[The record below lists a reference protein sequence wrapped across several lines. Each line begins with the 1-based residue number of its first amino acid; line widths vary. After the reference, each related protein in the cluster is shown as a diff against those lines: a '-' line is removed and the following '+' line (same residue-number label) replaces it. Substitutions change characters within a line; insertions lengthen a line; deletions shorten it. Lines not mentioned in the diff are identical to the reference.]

1 MTLNSR
7 PHGLDYIGLSNG
19 NKNDGP
25 NAYCFLTFID
35 LQKRFGLISRLLK
48 SWLITAL
55 NKKKRRRNKSF
66 IHENKRQIQREKE
79 GE

>member
-25 NAYCFLTFID
+25 NADCFLTFID
-35 LQKRFGLISRLLK
+35 L
-48 SWLITAL
+48 
-55 NKKKRRRNKSF
+55 
-66 IHENKRQIQREKE
+66 
-79 GE
+79 